1 MTSVPLTPEAASARP
16 PSTPDE
22 VRVLP
27 ASLAQRRLWLM
38 DQFEPG
44 SSFYNLSTSLRLPGA
59 LDIAVLERSLDEL
72 LRRHETLRTTFVPVD
87 GTPLQ
92 RIAPPRPFSLAVIDL
107 RHMPLPDREAEAS
120 RMATEEARR
129 PFELSSGP
137 LIRGTLLRL
146 GEQEH
151 QLLLTLHHIISD
163 AWSLGLLQRELRT
176 LYGAFAAGQPAP
188 LPEPPT
194 RYEHFVRW
202 QQESLQGEAVERL
215 LAYWRK
221 QLAGAPIV
229 LELPTDRP
237 RGTVQRLQRASHSVT
252 LPASLTQ
259 GLEALAQREDATLFM
274 TLLAGFSTL
283 IHRYSGQEDVVIG
296 TRVTGRTRP
305 ELENVV
311 GLVANTLAL
320 RHNLS
325 GNPRFVELL
334 ARVREVTRGAL
345 AHQELPFETLV
356 DDLQPERN
364 LGHSPIF
371 QVMFDLQDELT
382 ASDGAR
388 VLARNSK
395 TDLTLFMARTANG
408 LSATFDYD
416 TGLFDA
422 ERIQRMAGH
431 FQLLLEAAVSQPSQ
445 PISSLPLLTEAEWRT
460 LREWN
465 SATFDY
471 PRDRC
476 VHELFSQQAART
488 PDAPRRHLRPE
499 VPHLPPARRALQPA
513 RPPPALPGRR
523 PRGPRRPVRRALR
536 RPRRRPP
543 RHPQGRRRLPPP
555 GPLLPLR
562 ASGLHARGRRR
573 QRPARP
579 PGQAPA
585 PACLLRARRPPRRRL
600 GPEAIGRHPPSLR
613 PPPPAPTTSPTS
625 STPPA
630 PPAGPR
636 AAPST
641 TAPSARSPRQGP
653 PPLRPDGPRRP
664 GLQRLLRPQR
674 LRDLGRPA
682 RTAPTS
688 SASPP
693 TPLVLPRTSPPRCV
707 TRPSPSCSSPRRCS
721 TSWPRQYPATFRASD
736 SLVFGGEAAD
746 PVALRELFQHGP
758 PRRLL
763 NGYGPTECT
772 VFSTF
777 HDVTSPPPSG
787 LGHPHW
793 PAPGQQ
799 PPLHPR
805 QAPAAGPRRRRP
817 VSSTS
822 PASGLGRGY
831 LNRPS
836 SPPTHLPARPL
847 QLHRRAPA
855 STGRATSS
863 ASCPTAASS
872 TWAASTTR

>member
-1 MTSVPLTPEAASARP
+1 MTSVPLTPEAAAARP
-16 PSTPDE
+16 PSTPDD

-38 DQFEPG
+38 DQLEPG

-129 PFELSSGP
+129 PFELSAGP

-176 LYGAFAAGQPAP
+176 LYGAFAAGQLAP

-202 QQESLQGEAVERL
+202 QQESLHGEAVERL

-334 ARVREVTRGAL
+334 ARVREVTRGAQ

-364 LGHSPIF
+364 LSHSPIF

-488 PDAPRRHLRPE
+488 PDAPAVTYGQQSLTYRQLDERSNQLAHHLRSLGVGPEVLVGLCVERSVDLVVGILGILKAGGAYLPLDPAHPPARLALMLADARPALVLAARHLTP
-499 VPHLPPARRALQPA
+499 LPPARR
-513 RPPPALPGRR
+513 RRR
-523 PRGPRRPVRRALR
+523 PRLP
-536 RPRRRPP
+536 RPR
-543 RHPQGRRRLPPP
+543 P
-555 GPLLPLR
+555 GPAFP
-562 ASGLHARGRRR
+562 G
-573 QRPARP
+573 P
-579 PGQAPA
+579 PT
-585 PACLLRARRPPRRRL
+585 
-600 GPEAIGRHPPSLR
+600 
-613 PPPPAPTTSPTS
+613 PPPPAAGR
-625 STPPA
+625 PPRQPRLRHLHLRLHRRPQGQRHL
-630 PPAGPR
+630 PPHRLHALL
-636 AAPST
+636 
-641 TAPSARSPRQGP
+641 RQGP
-653 PPLRPDGPRRP
+653 PPLRSDGPRRP

-682 RTAPTS
+682 
-688 SASPP
+688 
-693 TPLVLPRTSPPRCV
+693 
-707 TRPSPSCSSPRRCS
+707 PRR
-721 TSWPRQYPATFRASD
+721 T
-736 SLVFGGEAAD
+736 
-746 PVALRELFQHGP
+746 
-758 PRRLL
+758 PRR
-763 NGYGPTECT
+763 
-772 VFSTF
+772 
-777 HDVTSPPPSG
+777 H
-787 LGHPHW
+787 H
-793 PAPGQQ
+793 
-799 PPLHPR
+799 
-805 QAPAAGPRRRRP
+805 RRP
-817 VSSTS
+817 RPCS
-822 PASGLGRGY
+822 RGV
-831 LNRPS
+831 LR
-836 SPPTHLPARPL
+836 
-847 QLHRRAPA
+847 
-855 STGRATSS
+855 TGA
-863 ASCPTAASS
+863 
-872 TWAASTTR
+872 